1 MRFYK
6 RNERECIV
14 CKKYF
19 QSNIALTQLLFFVK
33 TTYFHGSIARG
44 FDSIERFLKN
54 SFDSAKDL
62 GYFVHETQKQ
72 KTENP
77 FEKQWFEHFFFLNNM
92 KFRVLSKMV
101 QIKTCGLDHPPV
113 TPTLHFLGVW
123 YFLFFVHLQSTEAF

>member
-54 SFDSAKDL
+54 CFDSAKDL
-62 GYFVHETQKQ
+62 GYFVNEIQKQ

-77 FEKQWFEHFFFLNNM
+77 FEKQWFEHFFFLKQHEVSNTFQNGPNQNV
-92 KFRVLSKMV
+92 RA
-101 QIKTCGLDHPPV
+101 GPPPV
-113 TPTLHFLGVW
+113 TL
-123 YFLFFVHLQSTEAF
+123 